1 MGNSQKIVAIT
12 GANRG
17 IGLALAKKFQDSGY
31 KIYGLCRQASQ
42 ELRDLGVEVLE
53 NVDVTNLESLR
64 AAEAELPEL
73 DILINNAGLLI
84 GDSLE
89 TVDMDNIQAQLEV
102 NTLGPLKVGMTL
114 AKKVKDG
121 GTLGIVTSRMGSIR
135 DNTSGGQYGYR
146 LSKAAANA
154 VGKSLSEDLR
164 ADGICVLMLH
174 PGYVRTEMTGG
185 NGLID
190 TTESAEGLFKILT
203 EKGIEKTGSFWHT
216 TGEELP
222 W

>member
-1 MGNSQKIVAIT
+1 MENSQKTVAIT

-17 IGLALAKKFQDSGY
+17 IGLALARKFHENGY
-31 KIYGLCRQASQ
+31 KIYGLCRQGSQ
-42 ELRDLGVEVLE
+42 ELRDMGAEVIE
-53 NVDVTNLESLR
+53 NIDVTNLEALR

-89 TVDMDNIQAQLEV
+89 SVEIEKIQAQFEV

-114 AKKVKDG
+114 AKKLKSG

-164 ADGICVLMLH
+164 RNGVCVLMLH

-203 EKGIEKTGSFWHT
+203 EKGIDKTGSFWHT